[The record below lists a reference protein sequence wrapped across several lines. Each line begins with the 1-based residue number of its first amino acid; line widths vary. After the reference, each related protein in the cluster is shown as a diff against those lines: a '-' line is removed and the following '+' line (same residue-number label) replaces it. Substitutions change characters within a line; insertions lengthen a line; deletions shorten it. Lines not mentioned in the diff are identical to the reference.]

1 MTSGDAWAGQYR
13 LLSSIR
19 SAVRRGPQGANP
31 LLQRIFGSLPFARLA
46 HAHAVSASADAFFAV
61 SLAGSL
67 FFNVSVDAARPRVI
81 LYLALTMAPFVIV
94 APLIGPL
101 VDRYSR
107 ARTGVIALTMLVRGI
122 LCLFIAGDLKNIF
135 IYPEA
140 FGVLVLGKAYSIAK
154 SAAVPG
160 LVNDPGGLV
169 AANSRLSRL
178 SSIAGAAAG
187 AVAAGVLHL
196 GGAPLVLRLGSL
208 VYFAGAAL
216 AVRIPP
222 VHEPPAVDPELDQ
235 AEAEVHARPM
245 ILSASAVTTFR
256 ASIGFLTFLIAFGF
270 RRDGEPI
277 WLYGAALAAL
287 GVGNFAATVVTPAI
301 RRRWLREEQLFTA
314 ALLVAS
320 VATLCSAWRFGR
332 AGVLVAS
339 FAVGLGANV
348 GRQAFDSILQRD
360 APDAARGRFFARF
373 ETRFQLAWVVGA
385 LVPVVLQPSTRTG
398 LMVLGTVFAG
408 ALAAYLAG
416 VSIEESLA
424 RGLRNVVRRG
434 GETRAPR

>member
-13 LLSSIR
+13 LLSSIPG
-19 SAVRRGPQGANP
+19 VRVGGPQGAIP

-81 LYLALTMAPFVIV
+81 LYLALTLAPFAIV

-122 LCLFIAGDLKNIF
+122 LCLFIAGDLKSVF
-135 IYPEA
+135 FYPEA
-140 FGVLVLGKAYSIAK
+140 FGVLVLGKGYSIAK
-154 SAAVPG
+154 STTVPG

-208 VYFAGAAL
+208 VYFTGAAL
-216 AVRIPP
+216 ALRIPP
-222 VHEPPAVDPELDQ
+222 VAEPAGLELEQ
-235 AEAEVHARPM
+235 AEAAVHARRL
-245 ILSASAVTTFR
+245 ILGASAVTTFR

-270 RRDGEPI
+270 RRAGEPVL
-277 WLYGAALAAL
+277 LYGAALAAL
-287 GVGNFAATVVTPAI
+287 GVGNFGATILTPAI
-301 RRRWLREEQLFTA
+301 RRRWLREEQLFAA
-314 ALLVAS
+314 ALLLCS
-320 VATLCSAWRFGR
+320 VATLYGAWRYGR
-332 AGVLVAS
+332 ASVLVAS

-385 LVPVVLQPSTRTG
+385 LVPVVSQSNTRAG
-398 LMVLGTVFAG
+398 LTVLGVVFAV
-408 ALAAYLAG
+408 ALATCLAG
-416 VSIEESLA
+416 VSIEGSLA
-424 RGLRNVVRRG
+424 RHLRNLVARRG
-434 GETRAPR
+434 KYQAPS